1 MLIPHVFSVWTVTS
15 ASPFTLRTEI
25 FSCRKV
31 FERLFV
37 ITYKFWLKLRPKQNL
52 HNFIWFLQPSI
63 FDLCQYTNSLL
74 KISPITLT
82 RLRSY
87 PRSFWN
93 TLPQLVHL
101 VTQILSSFWLSDLHC
116 STNSPSMFCT
126 ILPSIFFR
134 LGEYSIN
141 THISPTVPIASQ
153 RIVQSFVSD
162 LIVILSECP

>member
-1 MLIPHVFSVWTVTS
+1 MLIRILRIMRCCCCLWVSCNIMQYWIFGLSLLFWKCWWWCSLCFDNQHFYFLYSKLKSCSFLMFSSVWTVTS

-63 FDLCQYTNSLL
+63 FDLCQYPNSLL

-87 PRSFWN
+87 PKSFWN
-93 TLPQLVHL
+93 TLP
-101 VTQILSSFWLSDLHC
+101 
-116 STNSPSMFCT
+116 
-126 ILPSIFFR
+126 
-134 LGEYSIN
+134 
-141 THISPTVPIASQ
+141 
-153 RIVQSFVSD
+153 
-162 LIVILSECP
+162 